1 MYKLIAKDGE
11 ARRGEVS
18 TEHGTFQT
26 PAFMPVGTYGAV
38 KSISPEILHSIN
50 AEIILSNTYHLMERP
65 GVDIIKLNGGLHN
78 FMSWDKPILT
88 DSGGY
93 QVFSLAKKRKITE
106 EGVEFNS
113 ALNGNKLF
121 LNPEKCME
129 LQQSYGVDIAMVL
142 DECTPYPAEISVAEK
157 SMQLSL
163 RWAER
168 SRNAFNS
175 NKSSLFGIIQGGV
188 YGDLREQSLEGL
200 KRMDFEG
207 YAIGGLSVGE
217 PKEDLRQ
224 ITNLI
229 APKMPA
235 DKPRYLMGVGTP
247 LDIIKAVESGVDM
260 FDCVIPTR
268 HARNGYLY
276 GSETIEDQLTGIT
289 YYPIHSLHNDNFSRA
304 VYGGT
309 LDPSTLFREGDT
321 LLIRHQQADVR
332 FDEEGWK
339 KYKQEKDTCNYS
351 PSSLTWQDRSAF
363 WTTGS
368 VLSSAQPDKIARP
381 WSWTAVTKET
391 LLRLQL
397 LGYQ

>member
-65 GVDIIKLNGGLHN
+65 GVDIIQLNGGLHN
-78 FMSWDKPILT
+78 FMSWDRPILT

-142 DECTPYPAEISVAEK
+142 DECTPYPAEIAVAER

-168 SRNAFNS
+168 SRNSFDS

-217 PKEDLRQ
+217 PKEDLRK

-229 APKMPA
+229 APKMPV

-247 LDIIKAVESGVDM
+247 LDIAKAVESGVDM

-276 GSETIEDQLTGIT
+276 TSEGVVKIRNAANKHSIEPLDKECDCYTCQ
-289 YYPIHSLHNDNFSRA
+289 NFSRSYLHHLDKTNEMLGSTLQTIHNLTFYINLMRNLR
-304 VYGGT
+304 VSIEKGT
-309 LDPSTLFREGDT
+309 LQSF
-321 LLIRHQQADVR
+321 IKR
-332 FDEEGWK
+332 FEE
-339 KYKQEKDTCNYS
+339 
-351 PSSLTWQDRSAF
+351 TWNNSDNPNIN
-363 WTTGS
+363 T
-368 VLSSAQPDKIARP
+368 
-381 WSWTAVTKET
+381 
-391 LLRLQL
+391 
-397 LGYQ
+397 